1 MYGTNLNRADFF
13 NAGSKNDNMLG
24 IRSLKTAREIAKKNP
39 NTYSIRRFSG
49 GETIIRETAD
59 CIRSA
64 DYNYGHNGVS
74 SIEHINKKTGRKQL
88 INTFGDYIENPS
100 PLKPMEKEK
109 VRHFAG
115 LNELLKYSRKKQ
127 KQLKI
132 LNTIKN
138 IFKPLI

>member
-24 IRSLKTAREIAKKNP
+24 MRSLKTAREIAKKNP
-39 NTYSIRRFSG
+39 NKYRIELFSG
-49 GETIIRETAD
+49 GERIVRETAD
-59 CIRSA
+59 CIRTASYMYRK
-64 DYNYGHNGVS
+64 DGIS
-74 SIEHINKKTGRKQL
+74 FIEHKNKKTGKVQW

-100 PLKPMEKEK
+100 VFKSIEEEK
-109 VRHFAG
+109 VKHFAN